1 MLKSTERDAWIG
13 LGTNVG
19 DRSQHLRTAV
29 AEIQAL
35 RGTRLLGCS
44 SFRTTPPVGPKQPD
58 FLNGVVRIASTL
70 SPMELLI
77 ALKGLERLH
86 ERERTQR
93 WGPRTLD
100 LDLLLYGDRIIQH
113 PLLVVPHPEMH
124 RRRFV
129 LEPMCELD
137 SSRRH
142 PSLDRTVSELLKA
155 LL

>member
-19 DRSQHLRTAV
+19 DRVQHLQAAV
-29 AEIQAL
+29 REIDAL

-44 SFRTTPPVGPKQPD
+44 SFQNTPPLGPEQPD
-58 FLNGVVRIASTL
+58 FLNGVVRVATHL
-70 SPMELLI
+70 SPMELLV

-86 ERERTQR
+86 ERERTRR

-100 LDLLLYGDRIIQH
+100 LDLLLYDDRIIEH
-113 PLLVVPHPEMH
+113 PLLMIPHPDMH
-124 RRRFV
+124 KRRFV

-137 SSRRH
+137 ASRRH
-142 PSLDRTVSELLKA
+142 PSLDRTVLELLQA
-155 LL
+155 LT

>member
-1 MLKSTERDAWIG
+1 
-13 LGTNVG
+13 
-19 DRSQHLRTAV
+19 
-29 AEIQAL
+29 
-35 RGTRLLGCS
+35 
-44 SFRTTPPVGPKQPD
+44 
-58 FLNGVVRIASTL
+58 
-70 SPMELLI
+70 MELLI

-86 ERERTQR
+86 EREKTQR

>member
-29 AEIQAL
+29 AEIRAL

-44 SFRTTPPVGPKQPD
+44 SFRITPPVGPEQPD

-86 ERERTQR
+86 EREKTQR